1 MPNWCENNVSIEG
14 PTEAMQY
21 FLDNYCVQDPN
32 SESMYRISFEKII
45 PIEQMPDE
53 EGKCKGFA
61 QIEHQVERW
70 GCKWDT
76 HGDFNMEHEV
86 FNSSADAEFQR
97 SGFYGTFETP
107 WSPPEKVVARIRKM
121 FDDDPKMEGLDLQE
135 WFYKEPGMELAGGI

>member
-53 EGKCKGFA
+53 EGQIRGFA
-61 QIEHQVERW
+61 QVEHQSERW

-76 HGDFNMEHEV
+76 CDFEMEHEV
-86 FNSSADAEFQR
+86 FESSDPERAT
-97 SGFYGTFETP
+97 SGIYGRFDTP
-107 WSPPEKVVARIRKM
+107 WGPPGRVVERIREM
-121 FDDDPKMEGLDLQE
+121 FRDDPKLAGCCLNE
-135 WFYKEPGMELAGGI
+135 WFYREPGLELAGGV